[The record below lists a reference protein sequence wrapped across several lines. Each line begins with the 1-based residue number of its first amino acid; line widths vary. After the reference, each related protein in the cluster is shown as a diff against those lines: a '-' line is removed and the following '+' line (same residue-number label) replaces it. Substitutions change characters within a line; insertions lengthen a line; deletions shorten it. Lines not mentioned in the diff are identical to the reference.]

1 MLEKLKPYKKAI
13 VFNAFALSLL
23 YIFTANDTFFGE
35 YTRTIVLV
43 VGILGLA
50 AFLGVEDE
58 YIERT
63 GNNYIPTIG
72 AQSQIPPPSQKPKI
86 DIEQKV
92 KRTIER
98 ADDIFQKEED
108 VVFKE

>member
-13 VFNAFALSLL
+13 VLSAFALPLL

-72 AQSQIPPPSQKPKI
+72 AQSQIPPSQKPKI